1 MGRGRACGCEKE
13 SQRGTTSGGV
23 RTRHEGID
31 EGEEGGSWEEEL
43 GWEEELVRKP
53 LPHSSTPRKGLTSD
67 EGCLSQFARREDRG
81 AEKKGRSA
89 AR

>member
-1 MGRGRACGCEKE
+1 MLLSCLGLWATGLQRHTASLRREREAGRKREVL
-13 SQRGTTSGGV
+13 T
-23 RTRHEGID
+23 
-31 EGEEGGSWEEEL
+31 
-43 GWEEELVRKP
+43 VRKP